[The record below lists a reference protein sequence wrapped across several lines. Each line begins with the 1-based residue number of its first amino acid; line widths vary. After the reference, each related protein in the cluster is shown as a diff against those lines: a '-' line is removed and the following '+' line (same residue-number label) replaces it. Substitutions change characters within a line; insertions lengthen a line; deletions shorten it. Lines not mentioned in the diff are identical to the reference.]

1 MLLRKIILLFISFT
15 IFNLLFSLNVDSF
28 FKSVELVN
36 TKEKTVSFYFTNDS
50 ESKINIHISPF
61 LENSSFE
68 VSYPSEISLLPYE
81 TKKADFLVKGS
92 KISQGTYI
100 LAFSV
105 TADDNLP
112 MDSEVAKIKFPII
125 IKIVDINTSNIQI
138 SLDMYCDTLVLSTKD
153 KLGTFFPVQLSNNS
167 NLEVDVWG
175 TFSLYKLSDELN
187 DEQLIFQ
194 KSLFKDQSINLLPH
208 TNQEGNIFIE
218 KYLTPEEYKIRA
230 EIYYGYKNYFQGKYV
245 YEKEFKIS
253 EDLYK
258 ERNIVNINTDPDQI
272 YIKVPKEMSPR
283 EYITTPVEF
292 SLDVVN
298 NDFLD
303 MNVFFDFEFEES
315 EQSFYNRKTNDKY
328 LSIIPKEL
336 SITKYQ
342 ELETKLIAD
351 YRRSNLVELTGEY
364 YTNLTIIGE
373 SNEGTTTIQSK
384 INVPVTIDFGDNVY
398 NSESKVYI
406 EENNILNDFYNNI
419 IISFEIENTGNSS
432 VHYDIHIK
440 KWNSITNSQ
449 VGDTIIVK
457 PKQKLLPE
465 QTNEFTKKL
474 VTELGVDKILIAVVT
489 RKGTASNEI
498 IKVDN
503 YSLNIDR

>member
-1 MLLRKIILLFISFT
+1 
-15 IFNLLFSLNVDSF
+15 
-28 FKSVELVN
+28 
-36 TKEKTVSFYFTNDS
+36 
-50 ESKINIHISPF
+50 
-61 LENSSFE
+61 
-68 VSYPSEISLLPYE
+68 
-81 TKKADFLVKGS
+81 
-92 KISQGTYI
+92 
-100 LAFSV
+100 
-105 TADDNLP
+105 
-112 MDSEVAKIKFPII
+112 
-125 IKIVDINTSNIQI
+125 
-138 SLDMYCDTLVLSTKD
+138 
-153 KLGTFFPVQLSNNS
+153 
-167 NLEVDVWG
+167 
-175 TFSLYKLSDELN
+175 
-187 DEQLIFQ
+187 
-194 KSLFKDQSINLLPH
+194 
-208 TNQEGNIFIE
+208 
-218 KYLTPEEYKIRA
+218 
-230 EIYYGYKNYFQGKYV
+230 
-245 YEKEFKIS
+245 
-253 EDLYK
+253 
-258 ERNIVNINTDPDQI
+258 
-272 YIKVPKEMSPR
+272 
-283 EYITTPVEF
+283 
-292 SLDVVN
+292 
-298 NDFLD
+298 

-489 RKGTASNEI
+489 RKGTAPNEI